1 MRAAEGAKVPRR
13 AMLLAA
19 GHGRRMRPLTATVPK
34 PLVEVHGK
42 PLVDHALDR
51 LAEAGVEAAV
61 VNVHYLADLL
71 ETHLARRRQPRITI
85 SDERAA
91 LLDTGGGIRKAL
103 RHFEDEPFV
112 LMNTDGLWL
121 EGTRPNLPRLAE
133 AWDAERMDALL
144 LLAATA
150 TSVGYD
156 GAGDFLMSPEGR
168 LRRRSEREVAPF
180 VYAGVAILHPRL
192 FEGCPEGAFSLNLL
206 FDRAI
211 ASGRLYGMRLDGEWL
226 HVGTPGSIPAAEARL
241 AASAR

>member
-1 MRAAEGAKVPRR
+1 MRSAEGGKALRR

-19 GHGRRMRPLTATVPK
+19 GFGRRMRPLTATAPK
-34 PLVEVHGK
+34 PLIEVHGK
-42 PLVDHALDR
+42 ALIDHALDR
-51 LAEAGVEAAV
+51 LDEAGVETAV

-71 ETHLARRRQPRITI
+71 EVHLGRRRRPRITI

-103 RHFEDEPFV
+103 PHFEGEPFF
-112 LMNTDGLWL
+112 LMNTDGIWL

-133 AWDAERMDALL
+133 TWDAERMDALL
-144 LLAATA
+144 LLAPTA

-168 LRRRSEREVAPF
+168 LRRRSECEVAPF

-211 ASGRLYGMRLDGEWL
+211 EAERLWGLRLDGLWM
-226 HVGTPGSIPAAEARL
+226 HVGTPAAVKEAEATIL
-241 AASAR
+241 ESAA